1 MMEQHKLSYNK
12 HMNTAN
18 TLESTGQINAGAYT
32 ITFVATIATCW
43 VTLYNAEL
51 DDCWTR
57 EYGTIGE
64 TLETITLLLTSNTMR
79 EEFAK

>member
-1 MMEQHKLSYNK
+1 MMEQHKLGYNK

-18 TLESTGQINAGAYT
+18 TLESTGRIDAGAYT
-32 ITFVATIATCW
+32 VTFSAIADNCW